1 MSPASDMLA
10 LLAAW
15 IVGVGPI
22 AALLAL
28 LNRREGRAAALFQ
41 AVADALPPE
50 ALRSDLSVAIRCGL
64 LGRSATVRLDL
75 SGAPSSR
82 VWETA
87 LRLRR
92 ALPARVGLVVLGAV
106 DGPTPLPRPVR
117 LTLES
122 AEPAWLRPA
131 A

>member
-1 MSPASDMLA
+1 
-10 LLAAW
+10 
-15 IVGVGPI
+15 
-22 AALLAL
+22 
-28 LNRREGRAAALFQ
+28 
-41 AVADALPPE
+41 VANELPSE
-50 ALRSDLSVAIRCGL
+50 ALRSDLSVAVRCRL
-64 LGRSATVRLDL
+64 LGGGATVRLDL
-75 SGAPSSR
+75 SGAPSAR

-92 ALPARVGLVVLGAV
+92 ALPARVGLVVLGAL
-106 DGPTPLPRPVR
+106 DGPTALPRPVR